1 MLDAALMVVAVIMP
15 PQLLEVKQLHQL
27 DWDLLLFLQ
36 ELTVDVKICLI
47 NMDPA
52 VDLSRNLVEMLSEQV
67 GRESAAVPEC
77 VSLAIIDGRW
87 QEAIDLRMVD
97 AQSIADVDGGLDLG
111 TAVLQ
116 PSDNEGAARANQAKI
131 INHRVGLLVSR
142 SILPWHRCKVVQ
154 LQRLRWILVEEG
166 LELHLC
172 MPVHKPVV
180 TVGHSAKWVDV
191 VDALHPAVV
200 KEDWKLRLLNE

>member
-27 DWDLLLFLQ
+27 DWDILLFLQ
-36 ELTVDVKICLI
+36 ELTVDVEICLI

-77 VSLAIIDGRW
+77 VSLAIIDGSW

-111 TAVLQ
+111 SA
-116 PSDNEGAARANQAKI
+116 P
-131 INHRVGLLVSR
+131 LLLLA
-142 SILPWHRCKVVQ
+142 LP
-154 LQRLRWILVEEG
+154 
-166 LELHLC
+166 
-172 MPVHKPVV
+172 
-180 TVGHSAKWVDV
+180 
-191 VDALHPAVV
+191 
-200 KEDWKLRLLNE
+200 LLNFKTDVT